1 MQRLQQKQKLKKQH
15 PQSLQKVNWKDFGPG
30 PVLGLDEVGR
40 GCLAGPVT
48 AAAVIFLSDAH
59 TEKFKDS
66 KTLSEK
72 ERQELYMLIA
82 KHHQFA
88 LGWASTQ
95 EIEKI
100 NILHASLLAMKRVYL
115 KLEQKYQVHA
125 GVLLIDGKFKIPD
138 VKIKQETLI
147 KGDLRCSLIGA
158 ASIVAKVARDEHI
171 KKLHEKY
178 PHYDLASN
186 KGYPSPSHKAAI
198 RSHGPADIH
207 RKTFAGVKEFFPE
220 QSQKF

>member
-1 MQRLQQKQKLKKQH
+1 M
-15 PQSLQKVNWKDFGPG
+15 
-30 PVLGLDEVGR
+30 
-40 GCLAGPVT
+40 AGPVT

-66 KTLSEK
+66 KMLSEK
-72 ERQELYMLIA
+72 ERQELYTLIA
-82 KHHQFA
+82 KNHQFA

-95 EIEKI
+95 EIEKL
-100 NILHASLLAMKRVYL
+100 NILHASLLAMKRAYL
-115 KLEQKYQVHA
+115 KLQEKYKVQA
-125 GVLLIDGKFKIPD
+125 GVLLIDGNFKIPD

-178 PHYDLASN
+178 PQYQLDSN
-186 KGYPSPSHKAAI
+186 KGYPSPTHKAAI
-198 RSHGPADIH
+198 RSFGPAEIH
-207 RKTFAGVKEFFPE
+207 RKTFAGVKEYF
-220 QSQKF
+220 QTSAQKA